1 MDFNR
6 LNTLSKQAAQ
16 LDRILKDLGSGIGRA
31 EVLSISFTKGDGL
44 MLSSFSRIF
53 LDDVNQRVFLALSQE
68 LERLKEE
75 IQVTTLDK
83 EEK

>member
-31 EVLSISFTKGDGL
+31 EVFSISFTRGGW
-44 MLSSFSRIF
+44 
-53 LDDVNQRVFLALSQE
+53 VNAL
-68 LERLKEE
+68 
-75 IQVTTLDK
+75 
-83 EEK
+83 